1 MSSNMRDSSNS
12 VSLWL
17 FINAFMVLLMVV
29 IGGLTRLTD
38 SGLSMTD
45 WNFFSGII
53 PPITENDW
61 VLLFNEY
68 KKYPEYKLIN
78 FGMNISEFKVIFF
91 WEYLHRIW
99 GRLIGLTFL
108 IPFIYFA
115 LKKMITK
122 KLFVILCLILS
133 LGCFQGFMGWY
144 MVSSG
149 LVDKPDVSQYR
160 LASHLGIAF
169 LIYSSLI
176 FLGWNLWAKFNLK
189 FDNRYLKIPMTGF
202 YFCFI
207 LLFITIISGAFVS
220 GTKAGLSYNSFPL
233 MGEELIP
240 GEIFDLSPLWKNFF
254 ENTSL
259 IQLNHRILATFTCIA
274 ILVTSLIYLM
284 RYKDYSITNRI
295 LLLGISIAII
305 LQYSLGILA
314 LINYVP
320 IYLGLIH
327 QLGGLLNLTLI
338 TLIISQNS
346 IKHEI
351 KSHVLSNFRT
361 H

>member
-1 MSSNMRDSSNS
+1 MRDYSNS
-12 VSLWL
+12 ISLWL
-17 FINAFMVLLMVV
+17 FINAFMVLIMVI

-61 VLLFNEY
+61 ILLFNEY

-108 IPFIYFA
+108 IPFIYFT

-189 FDNRYLKIPMTGF
+189 FDNRYLKIPKTSF

-233 MGEELIP
+233 MGDELIP
-240 GEIFDLSPLWKNFF
+240 SEIFDMSPLWKNFF
-254 ENTSL
+254 ENISL
-259 IQLNHRILATFTCIA
+259 IQFNHRILATFTCIT
-274 ILVTSLIYLM
+274 ILTTSLIYL
-284 RYKDYSITNRI
+284 RKHNEYHIINKV
-295 LLLGISIAII
+295 LLLGIILAII
-305 LQYSLGILA
+305 LQYSLGVLA

-320 IYLGLIH
+320 LTLGLIH

-338 TLIISQNS
+338 TLFISHNS
-346 IKHEI
+346 IKHE
-351 KSHVLSNFRT
+351 K
-361 H
+361 

>member
-1 MSSNMRDSSNS
+1 MKDYSNS
-12 VSLWL
+12 ISLWL
-17 FINAFMVLLMVV
+17 FINAFMIFIMVV

-53 PPITENDW
+53 PPTTENDW
-61 VLLFNEY
+61 ILLFNEY

-78 FGMNISEFKVIFF
+78 FEMNISEFKVIFF

-108 IPFIYFA
+108 IPFIYFT

-122 KLFVILCLILS
+122 RLFVILCLILS

-176 FLGWNLWAKFNLK
+176 FIGWNLWAKFNVK
-189 FDNRYLKIPMTGF
+189 YHNSYLKIPKTSF
-202 YFCFI
+202 YFCFV
-207 LLFITIISGAFVS
+207 LLFTTIISGAFVS

-233 MGEELIP
+233 MGDELIP
-240 GEIFDLSPLWKNFF
+240 SEIFDMSPLWKNFF

-259 IQLNHRILATFTCIA
+259 IQFNHRILATFTCIT
-274 ILVTSLIYLM
+274 ILTTSLIYL
-284 RYKDYSITNRI
+284 RKYNEYHIINKV
-295 LLLGISIAII
+295 LLLGIIFAII
-305 LQYSLGILA
+305 LQYSLGVLA

-320 IYLGLIH
+320 LTLGLIH

-338 TLIISQNS
+338 TLLISHNS
-346 IKHEI
+346 IKHE
-351 KSHVLSNFRT
+351 K
-361 H
+361 

>member
-1 MSSNMRDSSNS
+1 MKDYSNS
-12 VSLWL
+12 ISLWL
-17 FINAFMVLLMVV
+17 FINAFMIFIMVV

-53 PPITENDW
+53 PPTTENDW
-61 VLLFNEY
+61 ILLFNEY

-78 FGMNISEFKVIFF
+78 FEMNISEFKVIFF

-108 IPFIYFA
+108 IPFIYFT

-122 KLFVILCLILS
+122 RLFVILCLILS

-176 FLGWNLWAKFNLK
+176 FIGWNLWAKFNVK
-189 FDNRYLKIPMTGF
+189 YHNSYLKIPKTSF
-202 YFCFI
+202 YFCFV
-207 LLFITIISGAFVS
+207 LLFTTIISGAFVS
-220 GTKAGLSYNSFPL
+220 GTQAGLSYNSFPL
-233 MGEELIP
+233 MGDELIP
-240 GEIFDLSPLWKNFF
+240 SEIFDMSPLWKNFF

-259 IQLNHRILATFTCIA
+259 IQFNHRILATFTCVT
-274 ILVTSLIYLM
+274 ILTTSLIYL
-284 RYKDYSITNRI
+284 RKYNEYHIINKV
-295 LLLGISIAII
+295 LLLGIIFAII
-305 LQYSLGILA
+305 LQYSLGVLA

-320 IYLGLIH
+320 LTLGLIH

-338 TLIISQNS
+338 TLLISHNS
-346 IKHEI
+346 IKHE
-351 KSHVLSNFRT
+351 K
-361 H
+361 